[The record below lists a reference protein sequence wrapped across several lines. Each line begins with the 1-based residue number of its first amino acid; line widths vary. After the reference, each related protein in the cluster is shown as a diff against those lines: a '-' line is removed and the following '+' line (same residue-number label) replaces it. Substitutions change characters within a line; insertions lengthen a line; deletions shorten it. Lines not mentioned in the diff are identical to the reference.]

1 MNNSLELGKKIIKE
15 KIPLIPKNP
24 GIYRMISVSGEI
36 LYIGKAKNIP
46 NRLKSYVSET
56 NLPIRTERMLSL
68 THNLEVTTTN
78 NESEALLLEAN
89 LIKKHK
95 PRFNILLRDDKSFP
109 YIYIGHKDKWPQ
121 LTKLRGKKSRNGY
134 YFGPFASIGSANWT
148 IKILQK
154 ISNAKVI
161 GDKLGSTELK
171 FIPGEIKN
179 LELIEDVKTAG
190 SISLILQ
197 VLIPVVSI
205 SQKKLSLV
213 IKGGTDVMWSPTMN
227 YTKYVLKEAYS
238 RMGIKFEIQITKR
251 GYYPKGEG
259 EIKLE
264 VFPSEIK
271 SKKVSKR
278 KKQKLQLKCS
288 FSKIPIQIIEKKIDA
303 IKEEIQKHNFEIE
316 IEIEE
321 EEATDSG
328 SSVLIYSVDENS
340 IIGIDG
346 LFNKKTQN
354 FDLNV
359 KEIFDNSFGMDKNM
373 ADMLVVPASL
383 GSDKT
388 KFEVQEITKHLET
401 NLFVTSKI
409 TGCKYGIGKIS
420 DGYQVIIEGISN
432 SSIK

>member
-1 MNNSLELGKKIIKE
+1 MNFLKINGAHGEGGGQIVRSAITLSCITNQPIHLENIR
-15 KIPLIPKNP
+15 KN
-24 GIYRMISVSGEI
+24 R
-36 LYIGKAKNIP
+36 KNEG
-46 NRLKSYVSET
+46 LK
-56 NLPIRTERMLSL
+56 PQHL
-68 THNLEVTTTN
+68 T
-78 NESEALLLEAN
+78 A
-89 LIKKHK
+89 
-95 PRFNILLRDDKSFP
+95 
-109 YIYIGHKDKWPQ
+109 
-121 LTKLRGKKSRNGY
+121 
-134 YFGPFASIGSANWT
+134 
-148 IKILQK
+148 IKILKK

-161 GDKLGSTELK
+161 GDTLGSTELK

-179 LELIEDVKTAG
+179 LELNEDVKTAG

-197 VLIPVVSI
+197 VLIPAVSI
-205 SQKKLSLV
+205 SQKKLSLR

-238 RMGIKFEIQITKR
+238 RMGIRFEVQITKR

-259 EIKLE
+259 EIKVE

-271 SKKVSKR
+271 SIKLSKR

-288 FSKIPIQIIEKKIDA
+288 FSKIPIQVIEKKIDV
-303 IKEEIQKHNFEIE
+303 IKEEVQKHNFEIE
-316 IEIEE
+316 IEMKED
-321 EEATDSG
+321 EASDSG

-354 FDLNV
+354 FDLDA

-383 GSDKT
+383 GSDIT
-388 KFEVQEITKHLET
+388 KFEVHEITKHLET

-409 TGCKYGIGKIS
+409 TGCKYGIGKIP
-420 DGYQVIIEGISN
+420 DGYEVIIEGISN
-432 SSIK
+432 TSIK